1 MSTEQPA
8 LPEAWK
14 PQSPPAREMTPVQD
28 VEIEK
33 YLVECVQLEPLAI
46 QEEFVRL
53 PGDFA
58 YWSERYRQALIS
70 LADTELLYK
79 QTKARLQRTHRERLL
94 ANGKATEAM
103 VEAAVDE
110 DKEYAQAYR
119 ARAVAE
125 AEKEAARLSVEAIR
139 VKKEALISL
148 GATVRQEL
156 ENDPVIRQ
164 RVAMSKAAANPPF

>member
-1 MSTEQPA
+1 MSEKQLDGLN
-8 LPEAWK
+8 LP
-14 PQSPPAREMTPVQD
+14 QRETVPFQD

-33 YLVECVQLEPLAI
+33 YLAECVALEPLAI

-53 PGDFA
+53 PGDFS
-58 YWSERYRQALIS
+58 YWSERYRQSLIT
-70 LADTELLYK
+70 LADAEIAYK

-103 VEAAVDE
+103 VEGAVEE

-125 AEKEAARLSVEAIR
+125 AEKEGARLSVEAIR
-139 VKKEALISL
+139 VKKEALVSL

-156 ENDPVIRQ
+156 ENDPVIRK
-164 RVAMSKAAANPPF
+164 RYAETKAVTQTPF